1 MITPSTAA
9 ASSTASERREMPSRA
24 RIRRADTSRSLL
36 LALAAVCLAAPAAW
50 AEQHSTAPAEVAEP
64 ADYRMDDYRAPVPK
78 TLRGARVV
86 DTETAAA
93 LREKEGAVFIDV
105 YPQAPKPPGLP
116 ANAIWRTPKHSS
128 IEGATWLPNVGY
140 GKLAAAPEAYLRSNL
155 QRLTGGRTDKTVVFF
170 CLRDCW
176 MSWNAAKRAIEWGYS
191 KVVWFPDG
199 ADGWQELGLAI
210 GDAKPEPGY

>member
-1 MITPSTAA
+1 MTTPGTTTGSPRHCHRNSVSPCPRSGAA
-9 ASSTASERREMPSRA
+9 RA
-24 RIRRADTSRSLL
+24 ARSGL
-36 LALAAVCLAAPAAW
+36 LALALVCLATPAAI

-64 ADYRMDDYRAPVPK
+64 ADYRMNDYRAPVPK

-86 DTETAAA
+86 DTATAAD

-116 ANAIWRTPKHSS
+116 ANAIWRTPKHTS

-140 GKLAAAPEAYLRSNL
+140 GKLAAAPEAYFKTNL
-155 QRLTGGRTDKTVVFF
+155 QRLTGGQADKTVVFF

-199 ADGWQELGLAI
+199 TDGWQELGLAVD
-210 GDAKPEPGY
+210 DAKPESGF